1 MAITIK
7 NDVMKQYKDALALDR
22 QREQALFKAEQ
33 TRQAID
39 TPKAKVSDWQVA
51 GETVADILGNVVVGA
66 QKGLEGIYDFGAT
79 LVGAVG
85 GIFDKDFQKD
95 VQEHVAYN
103 WTEDTTGKA
112 LREAT
117 QNSAVYNLS
126 DKGQAIVRG
135 VSQGVGQMLPTVAI
149 TAISGGA
156 GLGVKAAQTVGMLS
170 LGASAAGT
178 STEEAFNEGASYL
191 GGAAYGVLNG
201 ALEMATEK
209 LVGGA
214 WDSVLGKGIADS
226 AIKKVVSGA
235 TQNKVLQKGLK
246 VLIDSA
252 GEGAE
257 EMVSEIVSPYLK
269 RLTYDQQADTATVES
284 VVEAGLIGALTS
296 LAYGGAQTAVKKV
309 AGINTVIPSEL
320 ENVATYDE
328 ALKKGWDSNDK
339 AAVER
344 VSQAKAETLKT
355 ISQELANM
363 SEDKRAKYIEK
374 HNLGGMFNADG
385 TLTDTYNN
393 DYNGNMELA
402 RAYDTRYVSM
412 GADVNAINSDMQV
425 LTDNMVKDYAQKN
438 NVSIEQA
445 TAESK
450 PIQVYQGE
458 LTDKAQESV
467 AKAKKFTSKMSEI
480 GLSNLNLV
488 VVDENPMFNGV
499 VVNGKNIYVGKDT
512 FENGNWT
519 KTIIHEVLHTNED
532 TETYKILADTVRKIA
547 EGKGILNARQQE
559 ILERYQ
565 GSDQKT
571 IDSELTAL
579 LTEELIGNE
588 QFIDKVVAEQP
599 NIAMRFVKKIQNL
612 IKLFKMSGEKRAEYK
627 VLTLAENMYLR
638 SAYDHGR
645 QNLIQ
650 IIEQG
655 REDNKQVQVDEQN
668 AEVGV
673 DQTLALQYEDS
684 ASAYEYEQ
692 TMKYSLVEDKKT
704 LDFLN
709 EQKHIKVYRAMQVID
724 GKLYPPMAAKI
735 KGDDGKTTFVEATQ
749 LGKWYQADEHPEL
762 VTNGKFTLNK
772 GNGSS
777 ITAAYNPY
785 WHTSKSPLND
795 QFTSAYKR
803 DNLVTVECEVPESEL
818 TSGYKAEGAKDSVGE
833 MSWHSGQVSSK
844 LSGEKTRKVILSRWV
859 KVNRIVPDSEV
870 ASKIAKL
877 LEGENVS
884 IPDNTITP
892 SLRSE
897 LEKLGVEIMR
907 SGKVDDS
914 RYSLKDSQGNEL
926 SQQQAEYFRDSKVRD
941 EQGNLLV
948 VYHGSKANATVFKKE
963 YISSWNMFG
972 RGYYFTSSKKR
983 AERFAKGSLKK
994 VYLNI
999 ENPFFTNKRECLD
1012 LLYAEINNTQK
1023 DIEEYSEEKGVGGR
1037 EFFKICYYLDD
1048 IGVDVSKI
1056 LQDLGFDGVY
1066 DEGYEDIEVVAYES
1080 KQIKLTT
1087 NLNPTSDQDIRYSIK
1102 PFAEQVDDIL
1112 GGKDTSSTHLKI
1124 MDTPQILQDVGLP
1137 KLPILMTARHLDTT
1151 VNESG
1156 KKGLNYHG
1164 LGIDI
1169 IKQLPKLIEKPA
1181 LIAESLTRDDSVVL
1195 ITQAV
1200 DKKNK
1205 PIIVAIKVNG
1215 IGRLENIIIQANV
1228 MTSAYGKDNFYSYIK
1243 KFIDNDKILFWDKKR
1258 SQRVSVNPGLQLSD
1272 VITNLAS
1279 NTIIRK
1285 IAIKSQDFVSKN
1297 PNNIKLSRKSPAP
1310 SKVGDIIKAKGN
1322 LTTDKIFTKEE
1333 AKKIIA
1339 DIEESLVFE
1348 EKGMVGT
1355 IKDTNELIDQLWKGL
1370 NKAKKGEYIGVGV
1383 KIADFVIN
1391 HTVVEDIYEALS
1403 GDVEVEEARQVI
1415 KTLKQYFHKVKI
1427 SDRVL
1432 GEIKHHFDDKVG
1444 KVLALWRAKEGGLA
1458 PDQIAQEIEKTGYI
1472 TSDNESQIFIEMV
1485 EAYNKAVETVNRKSE
1500 IALNSVLDSEE
1511 IYQLRQNIISAVLDG
1526 KNAYGKDSTL
1536 TKLKQQVNKEKQNY
1550 RTAAKKIYERNY
1562 AANHALYKVQ
1572 QIIDLKNHRFVNSA
1586 TPKADIFKALQSLL
1600 GKIKH
1605 AGNLNESG
1613 TRKTIK
1619 KLNEWYT
1626 PDNEMLGYVEGSN
1639 VGATLFDPQLKADI
1653 ESIANGEERMRLTVE
1668 EIRLL
1673 DKILTRLYTLMVN
1686 DSRIFRAGRWVDAK
1700 SKAQQYYEI
1709 DKANQEIKKSN
1720 RFAKFWNLVN
1730 KKFGNFRDMI
1740 LDPASVVRYH
1750 DAYNEKGFWTECYED
1765 LRKAGQD
1772 TAIME
1777 MNFKEPIDK
1786 FLEQHKGFLNE
1797 TAKREIDYRGQKI
1810 VVQNAIH
1817 LYMYFKRQLA
1827 QAGLVRNGFV
1837 VYDKDGNKTIYKRIK
1852 ETTDLNEIGELAKAE
1867 EQALYK
1873 QFTQA
1878 EKEYIKILE
1887 KIFNE
1892 DCKKAKEKTDII
1904 RMGGS
1909 NVSDGYY
1916 VPITRYGAK
1925 QEQVGNIIYDEL
1937 DSLSNASFNKN
1948 TVQNSH
1954 MLNVGSIHDV
1964 CLKHIREV
1972 SRYANTQIVID
1983 NYKKLYNVDL
1993 SQYINGEE
2001 NINSGMRLGD
2011 MLEWQTNGK
2020 RSGGHEYFNKL
2031 ILDMVGIKQKPD
2043 AFNKAIGWIRGNTAI
2058 GVLALNPKVILTQLS
2073 SYIASG
2079 HILSVNSLVRGAML
2093 SGKDV
2098 DAYSNLAKLRNY
2110 DGTAYLAQ
2118 TLTNDI
2124 SGKYANLKE
2133 KLMTFIS
2140 KTDRFVIERLF
2151 ASCQVEIEKTQG
2163 LKLGSEENKIE
2174 AGKLLDKIILE
2185 TQQNTIMTEKSA
2197 LMRSTSELGKSLVMF
2212 TSDMMKNTGRMIDSF
2227 GKHFVL
2233 KKRLA
2238 NAQTDTERAAIKAEI
2253 KANNKQ
2259 IVKSLVTMTS
2269 LATYGSLIAMLFSH
2283 IFGTNDEDETL
2294 GEEFMGEFMSTW
2306 VAGIPILK
2314 DIYNFF
2320 NNGYEMQ
2327 DFTLGS
2333 INDVLGGITDF
2344 ANGVEKYNETGETR
2358 QLLSGTRKLAF
2369 SSATALGLPLK
2380 NLYKMTYGGIN
2391 IFSPSTAYKIDD
2403 TFYKQPYSK
2412 DLAKAIAKD
2421 DDIMISTITE
2431 LMLQDKSGGNFSDGT
2446 REEINRLVYQL
2457 GDTSFLPK
2465 SVNQTFSFNKEQYT
2479 LTSKEFKQAKADY
2492 KKANQKI
2499 DDLIAKS
2506 GYKTATD
2513 EEKAAMIKFVYDYYY
2528 EQTIVE
2534 AIGADKSKTLLFA
2547 SGIKLEDMAI
2557 IVGMAKVIEA
2567 DKDRNGNTI
2576 AGSKKKKIVAMLERQ
2591 RLTADQKYLMLA
2603 YLGYSTDMERVE
2615 RYVNRLRLTR
2625 DEKKA
2630 LLEECA

>member
-7 NDVMKQYKDALALDR
+7 NNVMKQYKDALALDR

-79 LVGAVG
+79 LVGTGG
-85 GIFDKDFQKD
+85 GIFDKDFQQD
-95 VQEHVAYN
+95 VKEHVAYN
-103 WTEDTTGKA
+103 WTEETTGKA

-126 DKGQAIVRG
+126 EKGQAVVRG

-178 STEEAFNEGASYL
+178 STEEAFNEGASYY

-214 WDSVLGKGIADS
+214 WESVLGKGVADS

-269 RLTYDQQADTATVES
+269 RLTYDKQADTATVES
-284 VVEAGLIGALTS
+284 VVESGLIGALTS

-339 AAVER
+339 AAVEK

-385 TLTDTYNN
+385 TLTDNYNN
-393 DYNGNMELA
+393 AYNGNMELA

-412 GADVNAINSDMQV
+412 GADVNVINSDMQV

-458 LTDKAQESV
+458 LTDKAQARV
-467 AKAKKFTSKMSEI
+467 AKAKKFTSRMSDI

-547 EGKGILNARQQE
+547 EAKGILNARQQE

-599 NIAMRFVKKIQNL
+599 NIAMRIVKKIQNL

-655 REDNKQVQVDEQN
+655 REDNKKVQVDEQN
-668 AEVGV
+668 DEVGV
-673 DQTLALQYEDS
+673 DQTLALQYNKKKYNKKTHYVQWKADALAWANSDRTKIGDMDS
-684 ASAYEYEQ
+684 GSDSYYTYFYEAIDSNNDGRSTDYKVVKKVPLTNDELINEWYLEVKDNNERNHASIYESIDEYES
-692 TMKYSLVEDKKT
+692 TREKYQGNNGIAMEQRSRNGRADTIYKGEAESYGIGHSKKG
-704 LDFLN
+704 N
-709 EQKHIKVYRAMQVID
+709 RNKRAVD
-724 GKLYPPMAAKI
+724 YHFN
-735 KGDDGKTTFVEATQ
+735 DDGSQ
-749 LGKWYQADEHPEL
+749 I
-762 VTNGKFTLNK
+762 VTYSDGTK
-772 GNGSS
+772 
-777 ITAAYNPY
+777 
-785 WHTSKSPLND
+785 
-795 QFTSAYKR
+795 
-803 DNLVTVECEVPESEL
+803 
-818 TSGYKAEGAKDSVGE
+818 
-833 MSWHSGQVSSK
+833 
-844 LSGEKTRKVILSRWV
+844 EK
-859 KVNRIVPDSEV
+859 N
-870 ASKIAKL
+870 
-877 LEGENVS
+877 
-884 IPDNTITP
+884 
-892 SLRSE
+892 
-897 LEKLGVEIMR
+897 
-907 SGKVDDS
+907 
-914 RYSLKDSQGNEL
+914 YSLKDSQGKEL

-948 VYHGSKANATVFKKE
+948 VYHGSKAIFTKFDANKIGLNGKAE
-963 YISSWNMFG
+963 
-972 RGYYFTSSKKR
+972 GYGFYFTDNKN
-983 AERFAKGSLKK
+983 FAQDYSDVNGQLLQG
-994 VYLNI
+994 YLNI
-999 ENPFFTNKRECLD
+999 KKPLSNTKRTLTRKQIEKLIREIDPTGDD
-1012 LLYAEINNTQK
+1012 LLSN
-1023 DIEEYSEEKGVGGR
+1023 YS
-1037 EFFKICYYLDD
+1037 ITN
-1048 IGVDVSKI
+1048 IGDYGTSRHSI
-1056 LQDLGFDGVY
+1056 W
-1066 DEGYEDIEVVAYES
+1066 YES
-1080 KQIKLTT
+1080 ALKDALNLILPTT
-1087 NLNPTSDQDIRYSIK
+1087 DTDSDVLAELINSGAGAEQVLKIAFENFGYDGYIVKNKYKDTNVFVAFDSSQFKNTDNLNPTSDQDIRYSLKAFEDGEKFVELDVDQAQFDGLSDREELNLATKIIK
-1102 PFAEQVDDIL
+1102 ERFQGKIIGDDIKVFVN
-1112 GGKDTSSTHLKI
+1112 GGSAGEYGH
-1124 MDTPQILQDVGLP
+1124 PV
-1137 KLPILMTARHLDTT
+1137 
-1151 VNESG
+1151 
-1156 KKGLNYHG
+1156 
-1164 LGIDI
+1164 
-1169 IKQLPKLIEKPA
+1169 
-1181 LIAESLTRDDSVVL
+1181 
-1195 ITQAV
+1195 
-1200 DKKNK
+1200 K
-1205 PIIVAIKVNG
+1205 PIYGEIADAKARASTELDNLVKAAKNWRNEPDGQYGHNHKNSVGGFDVAEVVFKVG
-1215 IGRLENIIIQANV
+1215 DGFFE
-1228 MTSAYGKDNFYSYIK
+1228 GKI
-1243 KFIDNDKILFWDKKR
+1243 
-1258 SQRVSVNPGLQLSD
+1258 
-1272 VITNLAS
+1272 
-1279 NTIIRK
+1279 NTIITSKGRLLK
-1285 IAIKSQDFVSKN
+1285 DVTQIKNITDSILNSYGKN
-1297 PNNIKLSRKSPAP
+1297 PKFQAISDVSNNSIYKIEENVNTEDKNTPKYSRKSPSP
-1310 SKVGDIIKAKGN
+1310 SQAGYIIKERGN
-1322 LTTDKIFTKEE
+1322 LTTDKIFTKAE

-1339 DIEESLVFE
+1339 EIEERLVFV

-1355 IKDTNELIDQLWKGL
+1355 VKGTNELIDQLWKGL
-1370 NKAKKGEYIGVGV
+1370 NKANKGEYIGVGV
-1383 KIADFVIN
+1383 KIADYVIN
-1391 HTVVEDIYEALS
+1391 HTVVEDIYESLLD
-1403 GDVEVEEARQVI
+1403 DVEVEEARQVI

-1432 GEIKHHFDDKVG
+1432 GEIKHHFDDKAG
-1444 KVLALWRAKEGGLA
+1444 KVLSLWRAKEGGLA

-1536 TKLKQQVNKEKQNY
+1536 TKLKEQVNKEKQNY

-1572 QIIDLKNHRFVNSA
+1572 QIIDLKNHRYVNSA
-1586 TPKADIFKALQSLL
+1586 TPKADTFKAILSQLSR
-1600 GKIKH
+1600 IKH

-1613 TRKTIK
+1613 TRKIFK
-1619 KLNEWYT
+1619 EINEWYT
-1626 PDNEMLGYVEGSN
+1626 SDNEMLGYVEGSN
-1639 VGATLFDPQLKADI
+1639 VGATLFDAQLKADI
-1653 ESIANGEERMRLTVE
+1653 ESIANGEERKRLTVE
-1668 EIRLL
+1668 EIRLV
-1673 DKILTRLYTLMVN
+1673 DKVLTRLYTLMVN
-1686 DSRIFRAGRWVDAK
+1686 DSRIFRAGRWVDAE

-1709 DKANQEIKKSN
+1709 DKANQEIKQSN
-1720 RFAKFWNLVN
+1720 LFAKFWNWVN
-1730 KKFGNFRDMI
+1730 KKFGNLRDMI

-1777 MNFKEPIDK
+1777 MNFKEPIDI

-1797 TAKREIDYRGQKI
+1797 TAKREIEYRGQKI

-1817 LYMYFKRQLA
+1817 LYMYFKRQVA
-1827 QAGLVRNGFV
+1827 QAGLVRNGFAV
-1837 VYDKDGNKTIYKRIK
+1837 FDKDGNKTIYKRIK

-1873 QFTQA
+1873 QFTET

-1887 KIFNE
+1887 KIFNV

-1909 NVSDGYY
+1909 NVTDGYY

-1983 NYKKLYNVDL
+1983 NYNKLYNVDL
-1993 SQYINGEE
+1993 SQFINGEE

-2079 HILSVNSLVRGAML
+2079 HILSVNSLIRGAML

-2098 DAYSNLAKLRNY
+2098 DAYSDLAKLRNY

-2124 SGKYANLKE
+2124 TGKYANLKE
-2133 KLMTFIS
+2133 KPMTFIS

-2151 ASCQVEIEKTQG
+2151 AACQVEIEKTQG

-2174 AGKLLDKIILE
+2174 AGKLLNKIILE

-2358 QLLSGTRKLAF
+2358 QLLSGARKLAF

-2380 NLYKMTYGGIN
+2380 NLYKMSYGGIN

-2412 DLAKAIAKD
+2412 DLAKAIAKGD
-2421 DDIMISTITE
+2421 DDMISTITE
-2431 LMLQDKSGGNFSDGT
+2431 LMLQEKSGGNFSDAT
-2446 REEINRLVYQL
+2446 REEINRLVNKL
-2457 GDTSFLPK
+2457 GETSFLPK
-2465 SVNQTFSFNKEQYT
+2465 SINQTFSFNKEQYT

-2499 DDLIAKS
+2499 DDLIAKR

-2557 IVGMAKVIEA
+2557 IVGTAKVLEA
-2567 DKDRNGNTI
+2567 DKDGNGNAI
-2576 AGSKKKKIVAMLERQ
+2576 AGSKKKKVVAMLERQ

>member
-7 NDVMKQYKDALALDR
+7 NDVMQQYKDALALDR

-126 DKGQAIVRG
+126 DKGQAVVRG

-191 GGAAYGVLNG
+191 GGTAYGVLNG
-201 ALEMATEK
+201 ILEMATEK

-309 AGINTVIPSEL
+309 AGVNTVIPSEL
-320 ENVATYDE
+320 ENVATYDD

-339 AAVER
+339 ATVEK

-385 TLTDTYNN
+385 TLTDNYNN
-393 DYNGNMELA
+393 AYNGNMELA

-412 GADVNAINSDMQV
+412 GVDSKSIESDLATINEDNA
-425 LTDNMVKDYAQKN
+425 KRYAQIN
-438 NVSIEQA
+438 NVSIEEAREQVEKIKVYSGELGDKAKQDLA
-445 TAESK
+445 TAKQAVEKLGS
-450 PIQVYQGE
+450 YG
-458 LTDKAQESV
+458 
-467 AKAKKFTSKMSEI
+467 MR
-480 GLSNLNLV
+480 NLKLV
-488 VVDENPMFNGV
+488 VVDENQMFNGNY
-499 VVNGKNIYVGKDT
+499 NGTDNNIYIAKDT
-512 FENGNWT
+512 LENGNWVGT
-519 KTIIHEVLHTNED
+519 LIHEVMHSVEKSGGDYNQLSAHLRFVLNEQ
-532 TETYKILADTVRKIA
+532 
-547 EGKGILNARQQE
+547 GKLDDIINGVAKLYDIDGQVLLKAIEKQDNNEQLSQE
-559 ILERYQ
+559 EKNLIELF
-565 GSDQKT
+565 
-571 IDSELTAL
+571 DSELNAKLAEEVLGNEDFINRIVKDKPNFAKRIVEAIQNIIKVFKMNKVERRQYSQL
-579 LTEELIGNE
+579 LT
-588 QFIDKVVAEQP
+588 AERLYLKAAYNTPERQ
-599 NIAMRFVKKIQNL
+599 AL
-612 IKLFKMSGEKRAEYK
+612 AKM
-627 VLTLAENMYLR
+627 
-638 SAYDHGR
+638 
-645 QNLIQ
+645 
-650 IIEQG
+650 IEQG
-655 REDNKQVQVDEQN
+655 IEENKQIKV
-668 AEVGV
+668 EVGV
-673 DQTLALQYEDS
+673 DQTLALQYNKK
-684 ASAYEYEQ
+684 EQ
-692 TMKYSLVEDKKT
+692 GTHKKKGSYYSQFNT
-704 LDFLN
+704 T
-709 EQKHIKVYRAMQVID
+709 AMQWAFSDKRKVGDFKVLYNADNNTWNKLIADNSESRYYID
-724 GKLYPPMAAKI
+724 ITIEDTPKNAEAIRKLHDEVYNDNNGEKQRVGKSVHNDYARYWSCSNNI
-735 KGDDGKTTFVEATQ
+735 GDDNINVEEQDANGQSRKIYRGKSESDGRGNSKQGNRNKRAVDYHFNDDGSQ
-749 LGKWYQADEHPEL
+749 I
-762 VTNGKFTLNK
+762 VTYSDGTKK
-772 GNGSS
+772 
-777 ITAAYNPY
+777 
-785 WHTSKSPLND
+785 KS
-795 QFTSAYKR
+795 
-803 DNLVTVECEVPESEL
+803 
-818 TSGYKAEGAKDSVGE
+818 
-833 MSWHSGQVSSK
+833 
-844 LSGEKTRKVILSRWV
+844 
-859 KVNRIVPDSEV
+859 
-870 ASKIAKL
+870 
-877 LEGENVS
+877 
-884 IPDNTITP
+884 
-892 SLRSE
+892 
-897 LEKLGVEIMR
+897 
-907 SGKVDDS
+907 
-914 RYSLKDSQGNEL
+914 YSLKDSQGNEL

-1080 KQIKLTT
+1080 NQIKLTT
-1087 NLNPTSDQDIRYSIK
+1087 NLNPTSDQDIRYS
-1102 PFAEQVDDIL
+1102 
-1112 GGKDTSSTHLKI
+1112 
-1124 MDTPQILQDVGLP
+1124 
-1137 KLPILMTARHLDTT
+1137 
-1151 VNESG
+1151 
-1156 KKGLNYHG
+1156 
-1164 LGIDI
+1164 
-1169 IKQLPKLIEKPA
+1169 
-1181 LIAESLTRDDSVVL
+1181 
-1195 ITQAV
+1195 
-1200 DKKNK
+1200 
-1205 PIIVAIKVNG
+1205 
-1215 IGRLENIIIQANV
+1215 
-1228 MTSAYGKDNFYSYIK
+1228 
-1243 KFIDNDKILFWDKKR
+1243 
-1258 SQRVSVNPGLQLSD
+1258 
-1272 VITNLAS
+1272 
-1279 NTIIRK
+1279 
-1285 IAIKSQDFVSKN
+1285 
-1297 PNNIKLSRKSPAP
+1297 RKSPAP
-1310 SKVGDIIKAKGN
+1310 SQVGDIIKAKGN
-1322 LTTDKIFTKEE
+1322 LTTDKIFTKDE
-1333 AKKIIA
+1333 AKKIIT
-1339 DIEESLVFE
+1339 DIEERLVFE
-1348 EKGMVGT
+1348 DKGMVGT
-1355 IKDTNELIDQLWKGL
+1355 VKGVNELIDRLWKGL
-1370 NKAKKGEYIGVGV
+1370 NKADKGEYIGVGV
-1383 KIADFVIN
+1383 KIADYVIN

-1432 GEIKHHFDDKVG
+1432 SEIKYHFDDKAG

-1536 TKLKQQVNKEKQNY
+1536 TKLKEQVNKEKQNY

-1586 TPKADIFKALQSLL
+1586 TPKADTFKSVMSLL
-1600 GKIKH
+1600 SKIMY

-1613 TRKTIK
+1613 TRKIFK

-1626 PDNEMLGYVEGSN
+1626 SDNEMLGYVEGSN
-1639 VGATLFDPQLKADI
+1639 VGATLFDAQLKADI
-1653 ESIANGEERMRLTVE
+1653 ESIANGEERKRLTVE
-1668 EIRLL
+1668 EIRLA
-1673 DKILTRLYTLMVN
+1673 DKILTRLYTFMVN

-1720 RFAKFWNLVN
+1720 LFTKFWNWVN
-1730 KKFGNFRDMI
+1730 KKFGNLRDMI

-1750 DAYNEKGFWTECYED
+1750 DAYNENGFWTECYED

-1777 MNFKEPIDK
+1777 MNFKEPIDI

-1797 TAKREIDYRGQKI
+1797 TAKREIEYRGQKI

-1817 LYMYFKRQLA
+1817 LYMYFKRSNS

-1852 ETTDLNEIGELAKAE
+1852 ETTDLNEIEEIAKE
-1867 EQALYK
+1867 QEQALYK
-1873 QFTQA
+1873 QFTQT

-1887 KIFNE
+1887 KIFNG

-1954 MLNVGSIHDV
+1954 MLDVGSIHDV

-1972 SRYANTQIVID
+1972 SRYANIQIVID
-1983 NYKKLYNVDL
+1983 NYNKLYNVDL
-1993 SQYINGEE
+1993 SQFINGEE

-2098 DAYSNLAKLRNY
+2098 DGYSNLAKLRNY

-2151 ASCQVEIEKTQG
+2151 AACQVEIEKTQG

-2333 INDVLGGITDF
+2333 INDMLGGITDF

-2412 DLAKAIAKD
+2412 DLAKALAKD
-2421 DDIMISTITE
+2421 DESMISTITE
-2431 LMLQDKSGGNFSDGT
+2431 LMLQEKSGGNFSDGT
-2446 REEINRLVYQL
+2446 REEINRLVNKL

-2479 LTSKEFKQAKADY
+2479 LTSKEFKQAKAEY

-2499 DDLIAKS
+2499 DDLIAKR

-2534 AIGADKSKTLLFA
+2534 AIGADKSRTLLFA

-2557 IVGMAKVIEA
+2557 IVGTARVLEA
-2567 DKDRNGNTI
+2567 DKDRNGNAI

>member
-7 NDVMKQYKDALALDR
+7 NDVMQQYKDALALDR

-85 GIFDKDFQKD
+85 GIFDKDFQQD
-95 VQEHVAYN
+95 VQKHVAYN

-126 DKGQAIVRG
+126 DKGQAVVRG

-309 AGINTVIPSEL
+309 SGVNTVIPSEL

-339 AAVER
+339 ATVEK

-393 DYNGNMELA
+393 AYNGNMELA

-412 GADVNAINSDMQV
+412 GADVNVINSDMQV

-445 TAESK
+445 KAESK

-458 LTDKAQESV
+458 LTDKAQKRV

-655 REDNKQVQVDEQN
+655 REDNKQVQAAEQN
-668 AEVGV
+668 DEVGV
-673 DQTLALQYEDS
+673 DQTLALQYNKKKYNKKTHYVQWKADALAWANSDRTKIGDMDS
-684 ASAYEYEQ
+684 GSDSYYTYFYEAIDSNNDGRSTDYKVVKKVPLTNDELINEWYLEVKDNNERNHASIYESIDEYES
-692 TMKYSLVEDKKT
+692 TREKYQGNNGIAMEQRSRNGRADTIYKGESESYGIGHSKKG
-704 LDFLN
+704 N
-709 EQKHIKVYRAMQVID
+709 RNKRAVD
-724 GKLYPPMAAKI
+724 YHFN
-735 KGDDGKTTFVEATQ
+735 DDGSQ
-749 LGKWYQADEHPEL
+749 I
-762 VTNGKFTLNK
+762 VTYSDGTKKKN
-772 GNGSS
+772 
-777 ITAAYNPY
+777 
-785 WHTSKSPLND
+785 
-795 QFTSAYKR
+795 
-803 DNLVTVECEVPESEL
+803 
-818 TSGYKAEGAKDSVGE
+818 
-833 MSWHSGQVSSK
+833 
-844 LSGEKTRKVILSRWV
+844 
-859 KVNRIVPDSEV
+859 
-870 ASKIAKL
+870 
-877 LEGENVS
+877 
-884 IPDNTITP
+884 
-892 SLRSE
+892 
-897 LEKLGVEIMR
+897 
-907 SGKVDDS
+907 
-914 RYSLKDSQGNEL
+914 YSLKDSQGNGNKQGVRFALKDTVEQDVLAKYGKTYRWAEAGYILKDGTRLDLSGRNEGASGGYRTVDHRDIFDIYDDSEDYGTDAMNQFMARGNIRVMPESPGINLQVEPTEEQYRQIQDLVERLGWKEKYFSIDFDDANGDTIDNITYEGAVSARKVVSDIKYFFKEGSVPHQSEL
-926 SQQQAEYFRDSKVRD
+926 SKFRYSLKEDSKGKKLSEGQIEFFKDSKVVD
-941 EQGNLLV
+941 EQGRLLV
-948 VYHGSKANATVFKKE
+948 VYHGSRNAGFTVFRTDLE
-963 YISSWNMFG
+963 G
-972 RGYYFTSSKKR
+972 TYFTADKQY
-983 AERFAKGSLKK
+983 ATEYAKMNNDNVYS

-999 ENPFFTNKRECLD
+999 KKPFDTREKKAREIFEEQFFGQWGNGAPLTERGLLD
-1012 LLYAEINNTQK
+1012 WTDGADMYDFLQER
-1023 DIEEYSEEKGVGGR
+1023 G
-1037 EFFKICYYLDD
+1037 LDY
-1048 IGVDVSKI
+1048 
-1056 LQDLGFDGVY
+1056 DGIIV
-1066 DEGYEDIEVVAYES
+1066 DEGAVPMPSGVKDRGISYVAFYPE
-1080 KQIKLTT
+1080 QIKLTT
-1087 NLNPTSDQDIRYSIK
+1087 NLNPTSDQDIRYS
-1102 PFAEQVDDIL
+1102 
-1112 GGKDTSSTHLKI
+1112 
-1124 MDTPQILQDVGLP
+1124 
-1137 KLPILMTARHLDTT
+1137 
-1151 VNESG
+1151 
-1156 KKGLNYHG
+1156 
-1164 LGIDI
+1164 
-1169 IKQLPKLIEKPA
+1169 
-1181 LIAESLTRDDSVVL
+1181 
-1195 ITQAV
+1195 
-1200 DKKNK
+1200 
-1205 PIIVAIKVNG
+1205 
-1215 IGRLENIIIQANV
+1215 
-1228 MTSAYGKDNFYSYIK
+1228 
-1243 KFIDNDKILFWDKKR
+1243 
-1258 SQRVSVNPGLQLSD
+1258 
-1272 VITNLAS
+1272 
-1279 NTIIRK
+1279 
-1285 IAIKSQDFVSKN
+1285 
-1297 PNNIKLSRKSPAP
+1297 RKSPAP
-1310 SKVGDIIKAKGN
+1310 SQVGDIIKAKGN

-1339 DIEESLVFE
+1339 DIEERLVFV

-1355 IKDTNELIDQLWKGL
+1355 IKETNELIDQLWKGL
-1370 NKAKKGEYIGVGV
+1370 NKANKGEYTRVGV
-1383 KIADFVIN
+1383 EIADYVIN

-1432 GEIKHHFDDKVG
+1432 GEIKYHFDDKAG
-1444 KVLALWRAKEGGLA
+1444 KVLSLWRAKEGGLA

-1536 TKLKQQVNKEKQNY
+1536 TKLKKQVEKEKQNY

-1572 QIIDLKNHRFVNSA
+1572 QIIDLKNHRYVNSA
-1586 TPKADIFKALQSLL
+1586 TPKADTFKAILSQLSR
-1600 GKIKH
+1600 IKY

-1613 TRKTIK
+1613 TRKIFK
-1619 KLNEWYT
+1619 KINEWYT
-1626 PDNEMLGYVEGSN
+1626 SDNEMLGYVEGSN
-1639 VGATLFDPQLKADI
+1639 VGATLFDAQLKADI
-1653 ESIANGEERMRLTVE
+1653 ESIANGEERKRLTVE
-1668 EIRLL
+1668 EIRLA
-1673 DKILTRLYTLMVN
+1673 DRILTRLYTLMVN
-1686 DSRIFRAGRWVDAK
+1686 DSRIFRAGRWVDAE
-1700 SKAQQYYEI
+1700 SKAQDYIAI
-1709 DKANQEIKKSN
+1709 DKANTEIKKTY
-1720 RFAKFWNLVN
+1720 RFAW
-1730 KKFGNFRDMI
+1730 FGKLLEKLGKWRDMI

-1750 DAYNEKGFWTECYED
+1750 DAYNEKGFWTETYEE
-1765 LRKAGQD
+1765 LRKAAQD
-1772 TAIME
+1772 QAIME
-1777 MNFKEPIDK
+1777 MNFKEPIEK
-1786 FLEQHKGFLNE
+1786 FLEQHKGFLND
-1797 TAKREIDYRGQKI
+1797 TATREITYRGQKI
-1810 VVQNAIH
+1810 VVQNAML
-1817 LYMYFKRQLA
+1817 LYMSFKRSNA

-1837 VYDKDGNKTIYKRIK
+1837 VYDKDGKKIVYDFIK
-1852 ETTDLNEIGELAKAE
+1852 ETTDLNEIEEIAKAQ

-1873 QFTQA
+1873 QFNQA
-1878 EKEYIKILE
+1878 EKEYIALWE
-1887 KIFNE
+1887 KAFNE

-1909 NVSDGYY
+1909 NVTEGYY
-1916 VPITRYGAK
+1916 VPIKRYGAK
-1925 QEQVGNIIYDEL
+1925 QEELGNIIYDEL
-1937 DSLSNASFNKN
+1937 ESLNNASFNKN

-1954 MLNVGSIHDV
+1954 MLLIGNLHDV
-1964 CLKHIREV
+1964 GLRHINGITK
-1972 SRYANTQIVID
+1972 YANLQIPMD
-1983 NYKKLYNVDL
+1983 NFKRLYNTDL
-1993 SQYINGEE
+1993 SKFFGGE
-2001 NINSGMRLGD
+2001 NLNRGKRLGD
-2011 MLEWQTNGK
+2011 MLDWQTNGK
-2020 RSGGHEYFNKL
+2020 NGGGLEYLNDL
-2031 ILDMVGIKQKPD
+2031 ILSMAGIRAKTD
-2043 AFNKAIGWIRGNTAI
+2043 VFSSALGTIRGNTAV
-2058 GVLALNPKVILTQLS
+2058 GVLALNPKVLLTQLS
-2073 SYIASG
+2073 SYLASG
-2079 HILSVNSLVRGAML
+2079 HILSVDSLVRGAML

-2098 DAYSNLAKLRNY
+2098 DGYSDLAKLRNY
-2110 DGTAYLAQ
+2110 DGTAYLAR
-2118 TLTNDI
+2118 TLTTEFT
-2124 SGKYANLKE
+2124 GKFAKFKE
-2133 KLMTFIS
+2133 KLMSLIS
-2140 KTDRFVIERLF
+2140 KTDRFVIQRLF

-2174 AGKLLDKIILE
+2174 AGKLLNKIILE

-2197 LMRSTSELGKSLVMF
+2197 LMRSTSELAKTATMF
-2212 TSDMMKNTGRMIDSF
+2212 TSDLMKNIGRWIDAI
-2227 GKHFVL
+2227 GKHFAL

-2238 NAQTDTERAAIKAEI
+2238 NAQNASERANIEAEI

-2259 IVKSLVTMTS
+2259 IRKSTSTMNALAVYGALV
-2269 LATYGSLIAMLFSH
+2269 AMLFSH
-2283 IFGTNDEDETL
+2283 FFGTNDEDETL
-2294 GEEFMGEFMSTW
+2294 GEEFIGEFMSTW
-2306 VAGIPILK
+2306 VGGIPILK
-2314 DIYNFF
+2314 DIYNYF
-2320 NNGYEMQ
+2320 NSGYEMQ

-2333 INDVLGGITDF
+2333 INDVFGGITDF
-2344 ANGVEKYNETGETR
+2344 ANGIEKYNETGETR

-2369 SSATALGLPLK
+2369 SSANAFGLPLK

-2412 DLAKAIAKD
+2412 DLAKALAKD

-2431 LMLQDKSGGNFSDGT
+2431 LMLQEKSGGNFSDGT
-2446 REEINRLVYQL
+2446 REEINRLVNKL

-2479 LTSKEFKQAKADY
+2479 LTSKEFKQAKAEY
-2492 KKANQKI
+2492 EKANQKI
-2499 DDLIAKS
+2499 DDLIAKR

-2557 IVGMAKVIEA
+2557 IVGTAKVIEA
-2567 DKDRNGNTI
+2567 DKDRNGNAI